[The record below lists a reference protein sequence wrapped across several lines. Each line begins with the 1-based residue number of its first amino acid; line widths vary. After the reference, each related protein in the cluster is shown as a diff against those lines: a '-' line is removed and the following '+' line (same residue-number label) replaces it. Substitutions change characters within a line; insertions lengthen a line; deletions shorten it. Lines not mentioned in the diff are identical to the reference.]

1 MRLSRLDTKRV
12 RSDLIQTFKIM
23 NSGDD
28 INSEYYCS
36 SRCIIEEGEDMTDAT
51 IICLFSVVFLCSME
65 QRIKLDI

>member
-1 MRLSRLDTKRV
+1 
-12 RSDLIQTFKIM
+12 M

>member
-28 INSEYYCS
+28 IDLNSEYYCS
-36 SRCIIEEGEDMTDAT
+36 SRCIIEEGEDMTDVT
-51 IICLFSVVFLCSME
+51 IICLFSVVFYVQWNSE
-65 QRIKLDI
+65 